1 MAKRVKNFFL
11 LSILITPFLGYGQL
25 SKTIAFVSD
34 TQEPMWIE
42 AVFLK
47 SNQNTKA
54 TELIFKSI
62 VDAKPVS
69 IYVLGDVVSLGH
81 KEKKWKK
88 IDAYLEHCRKNGIE
102 VNALLGNHDV
112 MTKAKKG
119 EQTFQKRFPNHNR
132 LGYLSVTDS
141 IAIVLLNSNF
151 KKLTSQEII
160 TQQKWLEKTLSEI
173 DNNVAIQAAIVSC
186 HHAPFTNSTI
196 VGSSKAVQ
204 GQFVPLYLKS
214 KKSILFITG
223 HSHNFEHFKKQGK
236 DFFVIGGG
244 GGIHQPT
251 RPSTAELD
259 DWAKKY
265 KPMFHYLLMDRVGKN
280 ISLRSYFL
288 SDDFKKFETGYSIE
302 LSVPQ

>member
-1 MAKRVKNFFL
+1 MTKRLKNFFL
-11 LSILITPFLGYGQL
+11 LGILTAPLLAFGQ
-25 SKTIAFVSD
+25 STKTIAFVSD

-42 AVFLK
+42 DVFLK
-47 SNQNTKA
+47 SNQNAKA

-62 VDAKPVS
+62 VEAKPAS
-69 IYVLGDVVSLGH
+69 LYILGDVVSLGY

-88 IDAYLEHCRKNGIE
+88 IDAYLKQCRENGIE

-112 MTKAKKG
+112 MTKAKRG
-119 EQTFQKRFPNHNR
+119 ERIFQKRFPNHSR
-132 LGYLSVTDS
+132 LGYVSVTDS
-141 IAIVLLNSNF
+141 VAIVLLNSNL
-151 KKLTSQEII
+151 KKLNAAEIA

-173 DNNVAIQAAIVSC
+173 DSNVAIRAAIVSC

-204 GQFVPLYLKS
+204 DQFVPLYLKS

-236 DFFVIGGG
+236 DFLVIGGG

-251 RPSTAELD
+251 RPSTTELD
-259 DWAKKY
+259 DRAKHY
-265 KPMFHYLLMDRVGKN
+265 KPMFHYLELTRAG
-280 ISLRSYFL
+280 SRLFFRSFYL
-288 SDDFKKFETGYSIE
+288 SKDFSHFDLGYSLE
-302 LSVPQ
+302 LP